1 MREVLKCNKKNIGAK
16 FIATRAN
23 GCLDNPFEMTVLE
36 FSDSGKYVKW
46 KNIQNLVFWD
56 LTDDFEILDTVSN
69 KIDFSEF
76 CLKDFN
82 KNDY

>member
-1 MREVLKCNKKNIGAK
+1 MREVLKCDKKNIGAK
-16 FIATRAN
+16 FIAPRAN

-46 KNIQNLVFWD
+46 KNIQNLDFWD

-69 KIDFSEF
+69 KIDFSEI
-76 CLKDFN
+76 CLKEFN